1 MSAQFNGGLIGDA
14 KKLTGAVWAIRR
26 CGCVEGD
33 SLEELFVYFDSEWA
47 DWKWTRDVATVRSY
61 ATRGRRLR
69 ICTSRI
75 TDADGVG
82 RRQLLVS
89 QRRTR

>member
-33 SLEELFVYFDSEWA
+33 SLEELFVYFDSELEA
-47 DWKWTRDVATVRSY
+47 SPKVVK
-61 ATRGRRLR
+61 
-69 ICTSRI
+69 TSEASSER
-75 TDADGVG
+75 
-82 RRQLLVS
+82 
-89 QRRTR
+89 